1 MSTANQLETP
11 SLRGLTVIR
20 PRQGLLDLD
29 LRALWNYRELLAFL
43 VWRELK
49 VRYAQA
55 ALGAG
60 WAILQPLFAVAIFT
74 AVFSY
79 FARVPSDGF
88 PYPVFAFSAMLPWM
102 YFAEAA
108 RKSTVGLMG
117 DAQLVSKIYFPRLLI
132 PFANVLAPVADFLIT
147 LCVLLLMMLWY
158 GIYPSWNILLL
169 PVLLILTIGLA
180 LSIGLWLGPVNVRF
194 HDIAH
199 TVPFLFQVWMY
210 ATPIAYPLS
219 LVPERWKLLY
229 SMNPMVGIIEAFRW
243 SILGTGS
250 LNVTALCISAG
261 ITIVAL
267 AGGLIFFCKAE
278 RTFAD
283 II

>member
-1 MSTANQLETP
+1 MSTTERLEG
-11 SLRGLTVIR
+11 SSVRGLTVIR

-29 LRALWNYRELLAFL
+29 LRSLWNYRELLAFL

-60 WAILQPLFAVAIFT
+60 WAILQPVFAVAIFT
-74 AVFSY
+74 AVFGY
-79 FARVPSDGF
+79 FARVPSDGL
-88 PYPVFAFSAMLPWM
+88 PYPVFAFAAMLPWM
-102 YFAEAA
+102 YFSEAA

-132 PFANVLAPVADFLIT
+132 PFANVLAPLVDFLIT

-158 GIYPSWNILLL
+158 GIYPTWNILLL
-169 PVLLILTIGLA
+169 PVLLVMTIGLA

-219 LVPERWKLLY
+219 IVPERWKLLY
-229 SMNPMVGIIEAFRW
+229 SLNPMVGIIEGFRW
-243 SILGTGS
+243 SLLGSGS
-250 LNVTALCISAG
+250 LDVPSLCISAFA
-261 ITIVAL
+261 TVVAL
-267 AGGLIFFCKAE
+267 AGGLIYFCKAE